1 MGRRTNCPAHTELL
15 HFRNRT
21 DFLKRDVKEMVRHL
35 DFAHNVKVAMLLMV
49 PSEDGGVI
57 IVK

>member
-1 MGRRTNCPAHTELL
+1 VGRRTYCPAHGKLF
-15 HFRNRT
+15 HFRNCT
-21 DFLKRDVKEMVRHL
+21 DLLKRNVKEMVRHL

-49 PSEDGGVI
+49 PSEEGDVI